1 MRTRRDDS
9 DFAALAGMLQNVT
22 LDPRYVTLQ
31 RELGWYW
38 TAGLSIALL
47 VASFVTLGPRR
58 WYWCLLLWIVVT
70 PVLGWWSY
78 RWAEV
83 EYRHMSYDVDDD
95 VIEIRSGVFWQSVQ
109 NVPRSRVQHT
119 DVSQGPL
126 ERKHGLGR
134 LVIFTA
140 GTQHSRVELPGLAHH
155 TALDIRDRLLPRHTV
170 DVV

>member
-1 MRTRRDDS
+1 
-9 DFAALAGMLQNVT
+9 MLRQVT
-22 LDPRYVTLQ
+22 LDPRYVALQ

-47 VASFVTLGPRR
+47 VGSAMVLLPRL
-58 WYWCLLLWIVVT
+58 WYVWLPLWPLATALLA
-70 PVLGWWSY
+70 WWSW
-78 RWAEV
+78 RWAEI
-83 EYRHMSYDVDDD
+83 EYRYMSYEVDEER
-95 VIEIRSGVFWQSVQ
+95 IEIRSGVIWRSVQ

-126 ERKHGLGR
+126 ERKYGLGR

-140 GTQHSRVELPGLAHH
+140 GTHHSRVELPGLAHG
-155 TALDIRDRLLPRHTV
+155 TALEIRDRLLPRQTS

>member
-1 MRTRRDDS
+1 
-9 DFAALAGMLQNVT
+9 MLRHVM
-22 LDPRYVTLQ
+22 LDPRYVALQ
-31 RELGWYW
+31 RELGWYR

-47 VASFVTLGPRR
+47 AGSAVVLLPRR
-58 WYWCLLLWIVVT
+58 WYLWLPLWLLATAL
-70 PVLGWWSY
+70 LAWWSW
-78 RWAEV
+78 RWAEI
-83 EYRHMSYDVDDD
+83 EYRHMSYEVDEER
-95 VIEIRSGVFWQSVQ
+95 IEIRSGVVWRSVQ

-140 GTQHSRVELPGLAHH
+140 GTHHSRVELPGLAHD
-155 TALDIRDRLLPRHTV
+155 TALEIRDRLLPRQTA

>member
-1 MRTRRDDS
+1 
-9 DFAALAGMLQNVT
+9 MLQNVT

-38 TAGLSIALL
+38 TAGVSIALL

-58 WYWCLLLWIVVT
+58 WYWCLLLWLVVT
-70 PVLGWWSY
+70 PLLGWWSY

>member
-1 MRTRRDDS
+1 MRTCRDDS

-38 TAGLSIALL
+38 TAG
-47 VASFVTLGPRR
+47 
-58 WYWCLLLWIVVT
+58 T
-70 PVLGWWSY
+70 PMLGWWSY

>member
-1 MRTRRDDS
+1 MTP
-9 DFAALAGMLQNVT
+9 

-38 TAGLSIALL
+38 TAAVAVVLLIALA
-47 VASFVTLGPRR
+47 VVVGPRR
-58 WYWCLLLWIVVT
+58 WYVSLPIWLIVT
-70 PVLGWWSY
+70 PALAYWSY

-83 EYRHMSYDVDDD
+83 EYRHTSYRVDDD
-95 VIEIRSGVFWQSVQ
+95 GIEIRSGVFWRAVS

-119 DVSQGPL
+119 DVAQGPL

-134 LVIFTA
+134 LIIYTA
-140 GTQHSRVELPGLAHH
+140 GTQHSRVELPGLEHQ
-155 TALDIRDRLLPRHTV
+155 TALNIRDHLLPRQTV